1 MDKRKAELT
10 MCIEK
15 FLDTKM
21 MLELTIGELG
31 KTFTAFLDL

>member
-1 MDKRKAELT
+1 

-21 MLELTIGELG
+21 MLDLGSTGESG